1 MDLVAE
7 LFSGTLAG
15 EPMPRTLVDVL
26 RYRAARQPGSR
37 LFSFLAH
44 GEAADG
50 HLTYGGLDQRARA
63 IGAELQRMGMAG
75 QRVLL
80 LYQPSLDY
88 VAAFMGCLYGGVV
101 AVPSYPPDPFR
112 MERTFPRFHAIV
124 TDSGASGVLTTGAIL
139 DLAGEL
145 LDEHPD
151 FQGLARLATDTI
163 PDHAAEAWRP
173 PGVDASTVAFLQYTS
188 GSTAQPKGVILTHRN
203 LMANLALIYESFAV
217 RPGSSGMIWLPP
229 YHDMGL
235 IGGILQ
241 PIYGGLTV
249 ALMSPLDFLQRPLRW
264 LQAMTSTRAT
274 ISGGP
279 NFAYDLCVRKISA
292 EQRATLDL
300 SAWEVAFNGAEPV
313 RKDTIERFCQA
324 FADCG
329 FRKEAFYPCYGLAEA
344 TLIASGGD
352 QGCGPVYLTVDIAAL
367 AEGEAQEA
375 TAIGPGAAALV
386 GAGHTLGGQ
395 RIAIA
400 DPETLEELPDSRV
413 GEIWVSG
420 DSVADGYWGRPK
432 ESAAP
437 FQAVLADG
445 GAGPVLRSGDLGFL
459 RDGELFVTGRIK
471 DLIIV
476 DGRNHYPQDIE
487 LTVEASHPAL
497 RPGCSAAFP
506 VAVDGQERLVVA
518 VEVAKQYRPMGT
530 DGVDPGRGELLDGQ
544 AVRAAIRRAV
554 AGQHDLRAHAVV
566 LLAAGSIPKTSSGKI
581 QRHACREGY
590 LAGTLEGWDH
600 GDAVQPGQAAPRGEG

>member
-1 MDLVAE
+1 MDHVAT
-7 LFSGTLAG
+7 LFPGIAPDLALPG
-15 EPMPRTLVDVL
+15 TLVDVL
-26 RYRAARQPGSR
+26 RYRVARQPGNR
-37 LFSFLAH
+37 VFSFLTY
-44 GEAADG
+44 GEVAED
-50 HLTYGGLDQRARA
+50 HLTYAGLDLRARA

-88 VAAFMGCLYGGVV
+88 VAAFMGCLYAGAV

-151 FQGLARLATDTI
+151 FQGLASLATDTI

-203 LMANLALIYESFAV
+203 LMANLALIYKSFAV
-217 RPGSSGMIWLPP
+217 RPGSGGMIWLPP

-241 PIYGGLTV
+241 PIYGGLPV

-279 NFAYDLCVRKISA
+279 NFAYDLCVRKTTA

-300 SAWEVAFNGAEPV
+300 SGWEVAFNGAEPV
-313 RKDTIERFCQA
+313 RRDTIERFSEA
-324 FADCG
+324 FAPCG

-344 TLIASGGD
+344 TLIASGGE
-352 QGCGPVYLTVDIAAL
+352 QGSGPVYATIDITTLAA
-367 AEGEAQEA
+367 GEAQEVTAQDPRA
-375 TAIGPGAAALV
+375 TTLV
-386 GAGHTLGGQ
+386 GAGHTLGEQ
-395 RIAIA
+395 RIAIV
-400 DPETLEELPDSRV
+400 DPETLEELLDSRV
-413 GEIWVSG
+413 GEIWVMG
-420 DSVADGYWGRPK
+420 DSVADGYWDQPE
-432 ESAAP
+432 ESTAI
-437 FQAVLADG
+437 FRAVLADSG
-445 GAGPVLRSGDLGFL
+445 EGPFLRTGDLGFL
-459 RDGELFVTGRIK
+459 RNGELFVTGRIK
-471 DLIIV
+471 DLIII

-518 VEVAKQYRPMGT
+518 VEVGKQYRPAGT
-530 DGVDPGRGELLDGQ
+530 DGVDPGRGEALDGQ
-544 AVRAAIRRAV
+544 AVRAAIRRAIS
-554 AGQHDLRAHAVV
+554 AQHDLRAHAVA

-581 QRHACREGY
+581 QRHASRAGY
-590 LAGTLEGWDH
+590 LAGTLELWDQ
-600 GDAVQPGQAAPRGEG
+600 GDAIQPGQAAPKGEG